1 MDLVVSNL
9 VNTMYCR
16 DAGKKL
22 RQPTEWSGARVFLQ
36 RLLHRLVISLTR
48 IEKDHISLTLQRQN
62 CPSHFDL
69 AILGLG
75 TREIAMALN
84 DENAPV
90 PSVYNR
96 EHKAYGKETT
106 YTIAPVILWDSSR
119 VWKILTA
126 YVYTGAMVLG
136 KVKDWFPARKSFALF
151 QKGNNTL
158 RKEPMKLSSAGKNL
172 KSAACHKK

>member
-1 MDLVVSNL
+1 M
-9 VNTMYCR
+9 
-16 DAGKKL
+16 
-22 RQPTEWSGARVFLQ
+22 
-36 RLLHRLVISLTR
+36 
-48 IEKDHISLTLQRQN
+48 
-62 CPSHFDL
+62 
-69 AILGLG
+69 
-75 TREIAMALN
+75 N

-136 KVKDWFPARKSFALF
+136 KSQRLISGKKIIRIVPKGQQYITEGTHEAIVSREEFKKAQLVIRNNGHRVVMGSVDFPLKGKIRCGNCRRAMGYDYKQASPIFWCREGMELIGQTQCSSEIYQASDIENDTTSKSML
-151 QKGNNTL
+151 
-158 RKEPMKLSSAGKNL
+158 
-172 KSAACHKK
+172 